1 MVSMTDH
8 DDPKE
13 SDTFSLMYHYEMLS
27 DAKRVTPFART
38 ISELCPGK
46 VVFES
51 GTGTGVLS
59 ILAARAGAAAVYC
72 TEIDPIVA
80 QFARRNF
87 EQSGFAEKIT
97 LIPKSTLHVTL
108 DDLNGHRPDVLIA
121 ENLATWQVMEPQN
134 QVMNHLR
141 LHLGHQGT
149 VSIPEKAFNYVQ
161 LGQSEYRFFDTVELK
176 TPYYE
181 FAGIRSA
188 VLRSQPT
195 LFSTFD
201 YKGVVD
207 TALEKEVV
215 VTAWSR
221 GIVNS
226 LRLTSPLELSKD
238 NHFEYSDSLMPP
250 VVVPL
255 PGDIE
260 VAAGEQFVVSIR
272 YQTYA
277 QWREFDCSIRRLK

>member
-1 MVSMTDH
+1 MASRIEH
-8 DDPKE
+8 NDPKE
-13 SDTFSLMYHYEMLS
+13 SDTFSLTYHYEMLS
-27 DAKRVTPFART
+27 DVKRVTPFARA

-80 QFARRNF
+80 QFARRNI
-87 EQSGFAEKIT
+87 EQSGFSEKIT

-108 DDLNGHRPDVLIA
+108 EDLGGQRPDVLIA

-141 LHLGHQGT
+141 LHLAHPDTISVPG
-149 VSIPEKAFNYVQ
+149 KAFNYVQ
-161 LGQSEYRFFDTVELK
+161 LGQSEYRFFDTVELR

-181 FAGIRSA
+181 FAGIRGA

-195 LFSTFD
+195 LFSSFD
-201 YKGVVD
+201 YSGVVD
-207 TALEKEVV
+207 TAIEREIV

-221 GIVNS
+221 GTVNS

-255 PGDIE
+255 SEDIG
-260 VAAGEQFVVSIR
+260 VTAGEQLMVAIR

-277 QWREFDCSIRRLK
+277 EWKELECTVRRLK